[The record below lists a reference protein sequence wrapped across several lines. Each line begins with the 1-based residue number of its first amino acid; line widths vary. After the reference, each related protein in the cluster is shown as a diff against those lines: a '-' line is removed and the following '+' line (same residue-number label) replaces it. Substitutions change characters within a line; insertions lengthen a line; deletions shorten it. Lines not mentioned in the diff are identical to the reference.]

1 MRVSVK
7 SFVAITIETQ
17 EVCDFSLHP
26 IFEIKCSGF
35 LGLILKI
42 SKLQDFQGFWVADL
56 SLMLDVRN
64 FYFILKKSRRMKVI
78 NSLIVF
84 C

>member
-1 MRVSVK
+1 MMRVSVK
-7 SFVAITIETQ
+7 FFMAITIETQ
-17 EVCDFSLHP
+17 EVFDFSLHP
-26 IFEIKCSGF
+26 IFEIKCWGF

-64 FYFILKKSRRMKVI
+64 FILFLKSPGG
-78 NSLIVF
+78 
-84 C
+84 

>member
-26 IFEIKCSGF
+26 FFFNLKCSGF

-42 SKLQDFQGFWVADL
+42 SKLQDVQGFWVADL
-56 SLMLDVRN
+56 SLMLDVRH
-64 FYFILKKSRRMKVI
+64 FYFILKKSRRMKV
-78 NSLIVF
+78 LIVV